1 MQMKNDNIVVTAIEP
16 AEYYRRKVTLRNTQ
30 TGREYTVIYGESVS
44 EATIRRWA
52 PSIAAKY
59 NGR

>member
-1 MQMKNDNIVVTAIEP
+1 MANTIVVTAIEP
-16 AEYYRRKVTLRNTQ
+16 VEYYRRRVTLRNTK

-59 NGR
+59 DGR